1 LLEQFRQMLNDCIRI
16 GLAENVTS
24 LKALSLKAYNQLS
37 RHDVA
42 SYYKLCAISAATG
55 ILRNYRKAKRK
66 NPYVNEPYARR
77 PRLTTCYGF
86 KIRDGE
92 LSLPIHAKEHIPISL
107 NQHVQAT
114 IGGFRL
120 RSVTLTADRLSL
132 AYANEVQQLQPR
144 GFIGI
149 DRNLDNVT
157 VAATDGPVQQHDL
170 SEATQAKVVYRD
182 VRSHFKRSD
191 VRIRREV
198 SGKYGQ
204 KQREKVQQ
212 ILHHA
217 SKLIVEEAK
226 AKQCGIAMEKLTGIR
241 KLYRR
246 GNWQGR
252 WYRGCMNSWSYGELQ
267 RQIEYKAR
275 WEGLPGSGNLDRGS
289 IRLILAG
296 NLRGGFGTLDT
307 VKKRDRDELQTCT
320 YLTVKRFPYQI
331 EFKDIKET
339 WGKVRLEDG
348 ATINTRYILSELL
361 AESEDVFG
369 PHVFVGGVVALRVE
383 CPNEILDKVKDKP
396 IAELGQAVPLTV
408 TAGYETVSIAEVL
421 IPTKSVYVFE
431 EKQLTVELRIDA
443 AARNMS
449 YKTMSGAPLYNI
461 RWTVK
466 QKIEKAQKSP

>member
-1 LLEQFRQMLNDCIRI
+1 VQVFKSVWQHYTPTPEIAWLLEQFRQMLNDCIRI

-66 NPYVNEPYARR
+66 NPYVKEPYARR

-275 WEGLPGSGNLDRGS
+275 WEGLPVVYVHPHGTSSKCS
-289 IRLILAG
+289 ICGERMKPEE
-296 NLRGGFGTLDT
+296 NRMLRCPSCGYR
-307 VKKRDRDELQTCT
+307 VDRD
-320 YLTVKRFPYQI
+320 V
-331 EFKDIKET
+331 
-339 WGKVRLEDG
+339 
-348 ATINTRYILSELL
+348 N
-361 AESEDVFG
+361 
-369 PHVFVGGVVALRVE
+369 
-383 CPNEILDKVKDKP
+383 
-396 IAELGQAVPLTV
+396 
-408 TAGYETVSIAEVL
+408 
-421 IPTKSVYVFE
+421 
-431 EKQLTVELRIDA
+431 
-443 AARNMS
+443 AARNILARALRF
-449 YKTMSGAPLYNI
+449 GAVGLAGEAMVAEPAP
-461 RWTVK
+461 T
-466 QKIEKAQKSP
+466 QQSAKSMRGS